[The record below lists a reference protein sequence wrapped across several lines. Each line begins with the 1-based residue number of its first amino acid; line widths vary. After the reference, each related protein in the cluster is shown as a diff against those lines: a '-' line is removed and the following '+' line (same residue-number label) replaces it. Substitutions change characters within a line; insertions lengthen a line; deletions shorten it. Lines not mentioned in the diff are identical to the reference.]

1 MSFLALGRV
10 KKMLTSTS
18 AGLRP
23 TAATPLRG
31 AVAAHPALQTRE
43 AWVAAT
49 LIIAATAA
57 RAPVD

>member
-1 MSFLALGRV
+1 MLFLALGRV
-10 KKMLTSTS
+10 TKMLTST
-18 AGLRP
+18 AVGLHP
-23 TAATPLRG
+23 TAATPLCG

-57 RAPVD
+57 CALVD